1 MQAALCRRQCHGA
14 VIAPGNQRLVR
25 CKLGS
30 IVRAGDEQ
38 GSKVVREF
46 REDSGEMVVPGEQKK
61 SDNALYADQVP
72 QAVSGVAAQVH
83 QVLCVDSAPHSAS
96 RPQQSSSHPLARA
109 LQLKPKDNIS
119 KEMKQRLRQEYYG
132 LGGAE
137 NKVGARIMQ
146 LPQQPLNTSQLPYA
160 KHRACL
166 PASWQALRMQKCT

>member
-14 VIAPGNQRLVR
+14 LIAPGTQCGGRVR
-25 CKLGS
+25 IGS

-72 QAVSGVAAQVH
+72 QA
-83 QVLCVDSAPHSAS
+83 
-96 RPQQSSSHPLARA
+96 
-109 LQLKPKDNIS
+109 LKPKDNIS

-137 NKVGARIMQ
+137 NKAMDSNYFLWIIVIISVLAVLSKLTGAI
-146 LPQQPLNTSQLPYA
+146 
-160 KHRACL
+160 
-166 PASWQALRMQKCT
+166 